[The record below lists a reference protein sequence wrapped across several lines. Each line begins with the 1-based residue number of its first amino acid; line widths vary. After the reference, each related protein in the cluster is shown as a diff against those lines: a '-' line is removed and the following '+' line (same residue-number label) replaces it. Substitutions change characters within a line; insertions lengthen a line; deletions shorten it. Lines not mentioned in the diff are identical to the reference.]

1 MHKFNLDLN
10 TPDEILSY
18 LEKETPLIDS
28 GYNYK
33 RELTEDEIRQYEGD
47 IAKLTIGIMNDQ
59 ERQKEI
65 TDRIKAAT
73 QERGV
78 MALVLESGE
87 IDEIGMAVKFYKP
100 SERLVDIYI
109 KNDDGYKYLHS
120 RTATPSEIEEWKRRQ
135 EEIKQ
140 TEIEAGAYRQ
150 QLQMIAGYEGDKA
163 NL

>member
-28 GYNYK
+28 AYNYK
-33 RELTEDEIRQYEGD
+33 RELTEDEIRQYESD
-47 IAKLTIGIMNDQ
+47 IARLTIGIMNDQ

-87 IDEIGMAVKFYKP
+87 IDEIGTAVKFYKP
-100 SERLVDIYI
+100 SDRLVDIYI
-109 KNDDGYKYLHS
+109 KTDDSYKYLHC
-120 RTATPSEIEEWKRRQ
+120 RTATPYEIEEWKRRQ